1 MAPTS
6 KSIVVSA
13 ELELTGMEK
22 YISSPHVLA
31 DAEIGRVAQIASAV
45 YKCTCTRSPSMA
57 RTKTTKRITRRHHSA
72 GSLCIAL
79 RENGR
84 PIAGGRFL
92 CAEYQA
98 VPSSR
103 WTGLV
108 EAVTSP
114 DQKGNR
120 YTNRAR
126 VNNSPSKGRGT
137 RRIGATR
144 ASNLED
150 QTRFLYGVFPGNGLV
165 VDPACGLRP
174 GPQVI
179 VGEFALADGKKT
191 SISKSPGAF
200 RTAAA
205 TA

>member
-1 MAPTS
+1 M
-6 KSIVVSA
+6 
-13 ELELTGMEK
+13 
-22 YISSPHVLA
+22 
-31 DAEIGRVAQIASAV
+31 
-45 YKCTCTRSPSMA
+45 TRTEFYNQLDRPIRGDDS
-57 RTKTTKRITRRHHSA
+57 
-72 GSLCIAL
+72 CEIAL

-92 CAEYQA
+92 CAEGEA

-137 RRIGATR
+137 RRTGATR
-144 ASNLED
+144 ASNSDD
-150 QTRFLYGVFPGNGLV
+150 QTRFLFGVFPGYGLV
-165 VDPACGLRP
+165 VDPASGRRP

-179 VGEFALADGKKT
+179 VGEFALADGKKPRSVSRQEPFAQPLQLLDDDLPT
-191 SISKSPGAF
+191 G
-200 RTAAA
+200 
-205 TA
+205 